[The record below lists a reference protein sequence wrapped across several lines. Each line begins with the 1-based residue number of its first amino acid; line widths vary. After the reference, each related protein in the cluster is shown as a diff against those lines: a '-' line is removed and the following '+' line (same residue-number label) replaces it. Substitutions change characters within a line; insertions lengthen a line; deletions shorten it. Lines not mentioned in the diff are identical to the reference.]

1 MYLFLNNC
9 YNLSVDKVIKI
20 AVVEDHMITRQGICR
35 LLSDD
40 PGLKMVGEAGDGLEA
55 IRMVNEVRPDV
66 VLMDIALPKMNGI
79 EATLKIKQLHPEI
92 AVLVLSAYDDDEYL
106 FGLLDAG
113 AAGYLLKR
121 TNDQELVRAIKAVY
135 RGESVLDPS
144 LIRKVIERYRGQ
156 KEVTQSSGQP
166 KGLTARQ
173 KEVVKLAAN
182 GLTNKAIA
190 EQLGVSNRTIESEL
204 RTVFNK
210 LGVGSRTEAVIK
222 AVQKGWLSISA
233 AKEDFQ

>member
-1 MYLFLNNC
+1 
-9 YNLSVDKVIKI
+9 VDKIIKV
-20 AVVEDHMITRQGICR
+20 AVVEDHVITRQGISR

-40 PGLKMVGEAGDGLEA
+40 PSLKMVGEAGDGQEA
-55 IRMVNEVRPDV
+55 IRVVNETRPDV

-79 EATLKIKQLHPEI
+79 EATIKIKQMHPEVAI
-92 AVLVLSAYDDDEYL
+92 LVLSAYDYDEYL

-113 AAGYLLKR
+113 AAGYLLKN

-144 LIRKVIERYRGQ
+144 LVRKVIERYRGQ
-156 KEVTQSSGQP
+156 RDFYRSAAPKE
-166 KGLTARQ
+166 GLTTRQ
-173 KEVVKLAAN
+173 KEVIKLAAN

-190 EQLGVSNRTIESEL
+190 QQLGVSNRTIESEL
-204 RTVFNK
+204 RSIFNK

-222 AVQKGWLSISA
+222 SLQNGWLTIS
-233 AKEDFQ
+233 DTNLPID